1 MVREDVELHY
11 TEKYAKIETPAMQ
24 GKKSA
29 TIIHYFDK
37 VKCTLY
43 YLLVLYFILLVY
55 LKLLHI
61 FLLNIINY
69 N

>member
-37 VKCTLY
+37 VKFTLY
-43 YLLVLYFILLVY
+43 YLLICILVLNFC
-55 LKLLHI
+55 I
-61 FLLNIINY
+61 FFV
-69 N
+69 